1 MDGYLML
8 NQIIEAMSHQGNKLI
23 LLFFAVSFLIV
34 GCSKRVKYNEKEM
47 ADIRE
52 RTLAT
57 SQSILGKEAYFA
69 IYQMANDSI
78 LNWSKNELG
87 LWKHVESVIDYQL
100 DSVFCVNKEA
110 NKIVFSIPKRDMRD
124 DAVMDGI
131 SYFYGIKIRNTWYF
145 LDGADLLLPRESYQK
160 DIHVPLSFEKLKQ
173 IATSKIYR
181 RYLKK
186 GKKGEWE
193 INDNFFSDLTS
204 VAWCTDCV
212 TQEQWDAAYL
222 RVVGNNWRRKK

>member
-1 MDGYLML
+1 
-8 NQIIEAMSHQGNKLI
+8 MSHQGNKLI
-23 LLFFAVSFLIV
+23 VLIFAVSFLIV

-78 LNWSKNELG
+78 LNWSKNKLG
-87 LWKHVESVIDYQL
+87 LWKDVESVIDYQL

-131 SYFYGIKIRNTWYF
+131 SYFYGIKIRSTWYF
-145 LDGADLLLPRESYQK
+145 FDAADLLLPREFYQK
-160 DIHVPLSFEKLKQ
+160 DIHTPLSFEKMKE
-173 IATSKIYR
+173 IAAKNIYR
-181 RYLKK
+181 GYLKRNK
-186 GKKGEWE
+186 EGEWE
-193 INDNFFSDLTS
+193 VNDDFFSDLTS

-212 TQEQWDAAYL
+212 TQEDWNAAYM
-222 RVVGNNWRRKK
+222 RQVYENWSTNYE